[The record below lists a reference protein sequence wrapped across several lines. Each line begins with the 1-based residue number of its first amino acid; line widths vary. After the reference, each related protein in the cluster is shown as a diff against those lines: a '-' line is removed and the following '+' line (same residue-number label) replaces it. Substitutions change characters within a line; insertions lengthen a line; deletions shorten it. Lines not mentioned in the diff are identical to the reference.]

1 MKITTIPLGKLQT
14 NAYFVIK
21 EGRAAIIDP
30 GGDCDVCLAQLQ
42 SEGAVLEGI
51 YLTHGH
57 ADHVAAA
64 MELKRATGARIYGH
78 PGDLYL
84 LSAVNDEVAAY
95 LGLRESITLDEAL
108 IPESSIELAGTT
120 FLVLGTPGHT
130 PGSICLYSE
139 SEQVLFSGDT
149 LFAGSI
155 GRSDLSGGNSQVL
168 RQTLRHLKE
177 LPAETA
183 VYPGHGPSTTI
194 AAERMQNRYW

>member
-1 MKITTIPLGKLQT
+1 MKIKTIPLGKLQT
-14 NAYFVIK
+14 NAYFVFK
-21 EGRAAIIDP
+21 EGKAIIIDP
-30 GGDCDVCLAQLQ
+30 AGDCDVCLAHLR

-95 LGLRESITLDEAL
+95 LGLKESITLDAEL
-108 IPESSIELAGTT
+108 LPESSIELAGTI

-130 PGSICLYSE
+130 PGSVCFYCE

-155 GRSDLSGGNSQVL
+155 GRSDLTGGNSQVL
-168 RQTLRHLKE
+168 RQTLRGLKE
-177 LPAETA
+177 LPAETV